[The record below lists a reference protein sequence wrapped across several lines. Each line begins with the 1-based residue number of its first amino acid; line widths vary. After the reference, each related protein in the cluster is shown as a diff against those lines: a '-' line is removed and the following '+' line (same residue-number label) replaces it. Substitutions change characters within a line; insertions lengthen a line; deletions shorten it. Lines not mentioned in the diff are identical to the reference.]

1 MNVTRYLK
9 PGRIVLDLKAA
20 DKRSGMEELMKIFVD
35 SGAVPKG
42 RTDDL
47 LRILIERENQSS
59 TGLGNGI
66 ALPHAKTDMVDRILV
81 AFGLSREGIDFQS
94 PDGEPAHFI
103 FLVLAPTNE
112 SGEYLKALAA
122 ISTVMKDKSN
132 RRRLLHAKTL
142 EEALKIFNPC
152 E

>member
-1 MNVTRYLK
+1 MNVARYLK
-9 PGRIVLDLKAA
+9 PGCVVLDLKAA
-20 DKRSGMEELMKIFVD
+20 DKRTGMEELLKTFAD
-35 SGAVPKG
+35 SGAVPRN

-47 LRILIERENQSS
+47 LRILIERENLSS

-66 ALPHAKTDMVDRILV
+66 ALPHAKIDAIDRILV
-81 AFGLSREGIDFQS
+81 AFGLSRKGIDFQA
-94 PDGEPAHFI
+94 PDGEPAHYI

-122 ISTVMKDKSN
+122 ISTVMKDKAN

-142 EEALKIFNPC
+142 EEALKIFNPP